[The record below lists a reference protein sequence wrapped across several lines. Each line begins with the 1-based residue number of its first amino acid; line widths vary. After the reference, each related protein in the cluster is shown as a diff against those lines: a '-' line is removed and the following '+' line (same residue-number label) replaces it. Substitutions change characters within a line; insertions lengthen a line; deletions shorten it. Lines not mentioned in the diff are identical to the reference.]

1 MPFSLSGFDLN
12 GFLFRVIAF
21 LIAITVHELGHA
33 FVAYSFGDPTPKRE
47 GRITLNPIAHLDL
60 LGTLMI
66 LFGPFGWAKPVSFN
80 PYNFKGNKRVG
91 KILTTL
97 AGPVANLLV
106 AVLFTFLFAFYQHT
120 FQETTSDVWNMFWV
134 RLTNAV
140 IELNLILFLF
150 NLIPIPPL
158 DGWWIVNDL
167 LPLKVSHKL
176 YPISKY
182 GPFILLL
189 AIYTGVTSKIVMPIY
204 GSVVDF
210 LLQVS
215 GIS

>member
-1 MPFSLSGFDLN
+1 MLFNGFDPNEL
-12 GFLFRVIAF
+12 LFRAIAF

-47 GRITLNPIAHLDL
+47 GRITLNPIAHLDV

-80 PYNFKGNKRVG
+80 PYNFKGNKRLA

-97 AGPVANLLV
+97 AGPVMNLIV
-106 AVLFTFLFAFYQHT
+106 AVLFTFFFAIYLHS
-120 FQETTSDVWNMFWV
+120 FQATTAMAWDSFWV
-134 RLTNAV
+134 HLFMAV
-140 IELNLILFLF
+140 IQLNLILCLF

-158 DGWWIVNDL
+158 DGWWILSDL
-167 LPLKVSHKL
+167 LPRSVSDQL

-189 AIYTGVTSKIVMPIY
+189 AIYLGVTSK
-204 GSVVDF
+204 VVFPAYYLILDALMNLF
-210 LLQVS
+210 
-215 GIS
+215 GIQ

>member
-1 MPFSLSGFDLN
+1 MLSGGFDLN
-12 GFLFRVIAF
+12 DFLFRAIAF

-33 FVAYSFGDPTPKRE
+33 FVAYSFGDPTPKRQ

-80 PYNFKGNKRVG
+80 PYNFKGNKRVA

-97 AGPVANLLV
+97 AGPVMNLIV
-106 AVLFTFLFAFYQHT
+106 AVLFAFLFATYLHS
-120 FQETTSDVWNMFWV
+120 FQASTSSAWDSFWV
-134 RLTNAV
+134 NFFLNV
-140 IELNLILFLF
+140 IQLNLILFLF

-158 DGWWIVNDL
+158 DGFWIVADL
-167 LPLKVSHKL
+167 LPNSVSEQL
-176 YPISKY
+176 YAVAKY

-189 AIYTGVTSKIVMPIY
+189 AIYLGVTSKVMFPAYYLIL
-204 GSVVDF
+204 DALMNLF
-210 LLQVS
+210 
-215 GIS
+215 GIQ